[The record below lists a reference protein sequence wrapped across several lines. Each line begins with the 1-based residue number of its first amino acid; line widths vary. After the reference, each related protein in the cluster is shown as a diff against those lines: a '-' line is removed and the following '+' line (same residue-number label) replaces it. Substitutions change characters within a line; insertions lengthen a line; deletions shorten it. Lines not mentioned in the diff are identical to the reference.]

1 MKNPVTR
8 IRPNDNVCI
17 AISPVAAGETV
28 AIDGI
33 TVQSREQIDVG
44 HKIALFDLKKGD
56 GVFKY
61 GVRIGSVTMDVP
73 KGSWIHSHNLQTDL
87 KGALE
92 YSYHPDPVKQNGDG
106 KKIPTFMGY
115 KRKNGRVGTRNEI
128 WIINSVGC
136 VNRSAERIS
145 QLANQRFV
153 RDNFDG
159 VFSFSHPFGCSQ
171 LGDDLV
177 NTRAVLGGL
186 ARNPNA
192 GAVLVLGLGC
202 ENLQLDNLIK
212 SLTDVD
218 HSRLRFFNSQKV
230 ADEIEEGMKMVEE
243 LFDLMK
249 DDQREEVP
257 VSELTIGVKCGGSDG
272 FSGISA
278 NPLVGR
284 ITDALTSYNGRVLQT
299 EVPEMFGAEQLL
311 MNRAASRSVF
321 ESIVSLINEF
331 KEYFIKYDQPVYE
344 NPSPGNKAGGLTTL
358 EEKSLGAIQKG
369 GSAVITQVLKYGDPI
384 TDRGLVLVNAPG
396 NDGVSSTA
404 MTASGATLL
413 LFTTGR
419 GTPLGFPVPTVK
431 ISTNSDIYK
440 NKPNWIDYNA
450 GKLLDGEA
458 TFETM
463 TDEFL
468 KYLIDVA
475 SGRIKT
481 KNEINGY
488 KEIAIWKTGVTL

>member
-17 AISPVAAGETV
+17 AISPVAAGDMV
-28 AIDGI
+28 SIDGI
-33 TVQSREQIDVG
+33 SVQARENIDVG
-44 HKIALFDLKKGD
+44 HKIALFDLKSGD

-61 GVRIGSVTMDVP
+61 GVRIGSVTTDVP
-73 KGSWIHSHNLQTDL
+73 KGSWVHSHNLQTDL

-92 YSYHPDPVKQNGDG
+92 YSYHPEPLKRNGEGKPV
-106 KKIPTFMGY
+106 PTFMGY
-115 KRKNGRVGTRNEI
+115 KRKNGKVGTRNEI

-212 SLTDVD
+212 SLSDVD

-243 LFDLMK
+243 LFMLMK
-249 DDQREEVP
+249 DDKREEVP

-311 MNRAASRSVF
+311 MNRAASKSVF
-321 ESIVSLINEF
+321 ESIVTLINDF

-369 GSAVITQVLKYGDPI
+369 GSAVITQVLKYGDQI

-458 TFETM
+458 TFESM
-463 TDEFL
+463 TEEFL
-468 KYLIDVA
+468 AYLIDVA
-475 SGRIKT
+475 SGKTKT